1 VPAPQPEELSPVI
14 PDERPDPPFLD
25 VDRAALEAWL
35 ELYRQTLPLK
45 VGGLTAE
52 QLCRRSVPPSELSLI
67 GVVRHLSKVERYW
80 FGNIAAGVEHTFLY
94 CESDPDGDFQ
104 GIDPATALGDLHRHA
119 GEVATAR
126 SNAAKIAELDHP
138 LPGRR
143 HGEPVNLRWVFLHM
157 IEEYARHLG
166 HVDLLREAIDGSTGY

>member
-1 VPAPQPEELSPVI
+1 MPEPQPEELSPVI
-14 PDERPDPPFLD
+14 PDERPDPPYLD
-25 VDRAALEAWL
+25 VDRPALEVWL

-52 QLCRRSVPPSELSLI
+52 QLCRRSVPPSALSLI

-80 FGNIAAGVEHTFLY
+80 FGNIAAGTAGAFLY
-94 CESDPDGDFQ
+94 CDSDPDGDFN
-104 GIDPATALGDLHRHA
+104 GIDPSTALVDLHRHA
-119 GEVATAR
+119 EEVATAR
-126 SNAAKIAELDHP
+126 LHAAKITDLDHP
-138 LPGRR
+138 LPGLR
-143 HGEPVNLRWVFLHM
+143 HGEPVNLRWVLLHM

>member
-1 VPAPQPEELSPVI
+1 MPEPQPEKLSPVV

-25 VDRAALEAWL
+25 SDRPALEAWL

-45 VGGLTAE
+45 VAGLTAE
-52 QLCRRSVPPSELSLI
+52 QLCRRSVPPSTLSLI

-80 FGNIAAGVEHTFLY
+80 FGNIAAGTADPFLY
-94 CESDPDGDFQ
+94 CESDPDGDFNQ
-104 GIDPATALGDLHRHA
+104 IDPSTALDDLGRHA
-119 GEVATAR
+119 DEVAAAR
-126 SNAAKIAELDHP
+126 SQAAKITDLDRP
-138 LPGRR
+138 LPGLR
-143 HGEPVNLRWVFLHM
+143 HGQQVNLRWVLLHM

>member
-1 VPAPQPEELSPVI
+1 MPNPQSAEISPVI
-14 PDERPDPPFLD
+14 ADERADPPFLD
-25 VDRAALEAWL
+25 VDRPALEAWL

-52 QLCRRSVPPSELSLI
+52 QLCRRSVPPSTLSLI

-80 FGNIAAGVEHTFLY
+80 FGNIAAGAERAFLY
-94 CESDPDGDFQ
+94 CESDPEGDFNR
-104 GIDPATALGDLHRHA
+104 IDPTTALGDLHRHA
-119 GEVATAR
+119 DEVAAAR
-126 SNAAKIAELDHP
+126 SHAAKITDLDQP
-138 LPGRR
+138 LPGLR
-143 HGEPVNLRWVFLHM
+143 HGEQVNLRWVFLHM